1 MAGPR
6 PLERALHE
14 LLPLAL
20 AIGGVVWLVRRAN
33 EQNALG
39 SHARAQLSG
48 RAALRSRADYPTIPE
63 SAWRAPAAVQTRL
76 RRGLAWHRRGHS
88 GRGLVPATVMWAT
101 RLSRGEPISPGK
113 ARKMR
118 AWLARHAGDLNAPAA
133 KPGHP
138 QYPSPGRVS
147 WELWGGTQAGPW
159 VTRLLREMDA
169 YDDSQG
175 RSRARSA

>member
-6 PLERALHE
+6 PLERVFHE
-14 LLPLAL
+14 IVPIAFVVGGLIWLARRTGEVREVEQL
-20 AIGGVVWLVRRAN
+20 GGTVT
-33 EQNALG
+33 
-39 SHARAQLSG
+39 
-48 RAALRSRADYPTIPE
+48 RSRADYPTIPA

-76 RRGLAWHRRGHS
+76 RQGLAWHRRGHS
-88 GRGLVPATVMWAT
+88 GRGLVPATVAWAT

-118 AWLARHAGDLNAPAA
+118 AWLARHASDLNAPAA

-138 QYPSPGRVS
+138 EYPSPGRVA

-159 VTRLLREMDA
+159 VARLVREMDA
-169 YDDSQG
+169 YDAAQG
-175 RSRARSA
+175 RARARSS